1 MSCLFPVKR
10 SGQCCRRGRGGLPE
24 RVVVYVGASAV
35 HQMTLVLVLATLL
48 RENRQLPN
56 VLVLGERVEE

>member
-1 MSCLFPVKR
+1 MP
-10 SGQCCRRGRGGLPE
+10 RRGRGGLPK